1 MLETFVIPT
10 LGNDKTSLIFQ
21 QDGAP
26 PHFSLKVRDFL
37 DKEFPGR
44 WIGRG
49 GPLAWP
55 PRSPDL
61 SPLDFFF
68 WGYVKQLMYT
78 PAQPANLTDLKERI
92 RVAVRSVT
100 SDMLKRTWDSM
111 KKRLSTLTRRGG
123 SHVEI

>member
-1 MLETFVIPT
+1 MVR
-10 LGNDKTSLIFQ
+10 
-21 QDGAP
+21 P
-26 PHFSLKVRDFL
+26 PHFSLKVRDYL

-61 SPLDFFF
+61 SPLDLFF
-68 WGYVKQLMYT
+68 WGYVKQLVYT
-78 PAQPANLTDLKERI
+78 PPQPANLADLKERI

-100 SDMLKRTWDSM
+100 SDMLKRTWDSIEE
-111 KKRLSTLTRRGG
+111 KTLHSHPERGQ
-123 SHVEI
+123 SC